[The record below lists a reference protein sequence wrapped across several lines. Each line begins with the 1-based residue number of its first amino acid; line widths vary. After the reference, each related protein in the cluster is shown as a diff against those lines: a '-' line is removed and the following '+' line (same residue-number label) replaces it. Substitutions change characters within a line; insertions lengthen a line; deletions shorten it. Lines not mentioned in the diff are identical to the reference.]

1 MRLPRQVPFA
11 HAMEFLL
18 CADRIDAQKALDMG
32 LLNAVVAE
40 DALLDKA
47 FEYASR
53 ITKNAPLAVRATKR
67 SVIEGLK
74 LNMREAYRNEAAI
87 SKEIF
92 STEDAKEGP
101 GRSQRSAR
109 RGGRAGNSSWL
120 QSLTMTVRTPRL
132 AVRSANAS
140 LTSSSATRRVK
151 SLSSGNLPVAHRSS
165 SRGSRGRARPSRTG
179 TRSAL
184 WRP

>member
-53 ITKNAPLAVRATKR
+53 ITKTHPWRYGLPSAASSKGSSSTCARPIATKR
-67 SVIEGLK
+67 PSRKRSSVPRTPRK
-74 LNMREAYRNEAAI
+74 A
-87 SKEIF
+87 
-92 STEDAKEGP
+92 P